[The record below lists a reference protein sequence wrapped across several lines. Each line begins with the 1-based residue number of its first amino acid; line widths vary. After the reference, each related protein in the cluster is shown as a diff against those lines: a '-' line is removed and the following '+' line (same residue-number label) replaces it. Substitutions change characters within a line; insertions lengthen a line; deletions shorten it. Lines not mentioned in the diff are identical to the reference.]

1 MSKNKTKNKDI
12 PADAKSTAPAPA
24 ETKIVVE
31 VRIPQ
36 LENQGAV
43 FTSNQK
49 AADSSRL
56 QLDRTHLAQAN
67 AVVKITPVKRIH
79 VVEVDVNAKTI
90 LKDLDIEADQPF
102 EKSGE
107 VSPTK
112 PISFFISITGEANT
126 KIDVELHF
134 NGHEEFNG
142 SLFIPKSGRLAD
154 QKILI

>member
-1 MSKNKTKNKDI
+1 MSKNKTKNKDL
-12 PADAKSTAPAPA
+12 PEEAKSPAPA

-36 LENQGAV
+36 LENQG
-43 FTSNQK
+43 T
-49 AADSSRL
+49 AAPGQTANSIQP
-56 QLDRTHLAQAN
+56 QLNRAHLAQAN

-79 VVEVDVNAKTI
+79 IVEVDVNAKTI
-90 LKDLDIEADQPF
+90 VKNVDVEADQQL

-112 PISFFISITGEANT
+112 PISFFLSITGEANT
-126 KIDVELHF
+126 QIDVGLFF
-134 NGHEEFNG
+134 NGQEEFKG
-142 SLFIPKSGRLAD
+142 ALFIPNSGRLAD